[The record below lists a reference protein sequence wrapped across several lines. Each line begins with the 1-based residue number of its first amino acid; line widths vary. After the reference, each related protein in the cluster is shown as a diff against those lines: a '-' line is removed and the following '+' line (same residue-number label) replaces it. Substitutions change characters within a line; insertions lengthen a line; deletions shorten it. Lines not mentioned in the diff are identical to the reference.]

1 MSRWCYLSAGVFA
14 FHALPGTSG
23 SSPSDM
29 SHHHLS
35 PETADEK
42 KKKVSHQVRYIKATA
57 KGTEII

>member
-23 SSPSDM
+23 SSPSDT
-29 SHHHLS
+29 SRHHLS
-35 PETADEK
+35 PETADK
-42 KKKVSHQVRYIKATA
+42 NKVSHQVKYIKATA